1 MEVLRKY
8 YNSLAQK
15 PFVDRVM
22 SNVFVSHSSES
33 LFGDFPSLF
42 LSFSTSYPLCL

>member
-22 SNVFVSHSSES
+22 SKVFVSHSSEA
-33 LFGDFPSLF
+33 LFGDFLNCF
-42 LSFSTSYPLCL
+42 CNLSTSYPLCL